1 MVITSISI
9 SQLYSNNLSFDFTNF
24 ISGLYQHQQ
33 KSLPDASKTDIK
45 SIMFDLDGVLC
56 QTNKM
61 KAFYDIGLPV
71 TLNFIYDQQK
81 LPSEKVVFDT
91 LAGVPA
97 KSIYQSYNKGLL
109 MPQIL
114 IDWQTGLQ
122 SLVEIQET
130 IKIYLQNAPFSESQK
145 SWVMESVMMMTTP
158 ARFIGTRQIISA
170 NVRLLHELK
179 KAGYKIY
186 ILSNWDTQS
195 FPLFQKTFPEI
206 FTYNNAP
213 MFDGIMIS
221 GNVGTLKPESRI
233 FKLALEHF
241 NLKPASTIFID
252 DESANITAAKNYG
265 ILTILANPADP
276 ASVRTD
282 LMNLLQK
289 Q

>member
-1 MVITSISI
+1 
-9 SQLYSNNLSFDFTNF
+9 
-24 ISGLYQHQQ
+24 
-33 KSLPDASKTDIK
+33 
-45 SIMFDLDGVLC
+45 MFDLDGVLC

-122 SLVEIQET
+122 SLAEIQEA
-130 IKIYLQNAPFSESQK
+130 IKIYLQNAPLPESQK
-145 SWVMESVMMMTTP
+145 NWVMESVMMMTTP
-158 ARFIGTRQIISA
+158 ARFIGTRQIISK

-265 ILTILANPADP
+265 ICTIVANPADP

-282 LMNLLQK
+282 LINLLQK